1 MNVHARAVGNKKA
14 RSKANGKGKRY
25 VEPAT
30 TDLQLLQR
38 LADNTVGS
46 NADSMREDFIVAHF
60 RTPCSL
66 CPGYCNG
73 VRRCHSFS
81 TIRVTASIA
90 QGSELRC

>member
-1 MNVHARAVGNKKA
+1 MAERAAVRAGNKKA

-38 LADNTVGS
+38 LADTTVGS
-46 NADSMREDFIVAHF
+46 NADSMKEDFIVAHF

-73 VRRCHSFS
+73 VRC
-81 TIRVTASIA
+81 
-90 QGSELRC
+90 C